1 MGIVVCMR
9 IVCIIDSLG
18 SGGAQRQLVGL
29 AALLKGKGH
38 EVKVVYY
45 HDVHFFR
52 TFLIEHGVDYEY
64 LTAGHKF
71 MKFCKVYQT
80 VKRYRPDVVVAYLD
94 GATMLGCLL
103 RLTGLRFRL
112 IVSERSLTEFLN
124 WKRRIKFFLYRWS
137 DFIVPNSFAEG
148 ESIGRYFPGLKNKIR
163 TITNFVDMEY
173 FSPGAEHG
181 TDSQKIKVL
190 CVGRISVEKN
200 ILLFIRAVKRIRKL
214 GVPIEVKWFGD
225 SSQRTPEYYD
235 SCLSECR
242 RLGIDR
248 IFTFTPA
255 ANKIRDEYRLADVF
269 CLPSL
274 YEGFSNVICEAMSC
288 GLPVICSRVGD
299 NPVLVSEGKNGY
311 LFSPDRPEEIAD
323 CFVRFYSLSPEER
336 IKMGAC
342 SRQFAEQLL
351 AKEKFV
357 AQYLELFY

>member
-1 MGIVVCMR
+1 MR

-29 AALLKGKGH
+29 AALLKEKGH

-52 TFLIEHGVDYEY
+52 TFLIERGVDYEY
-64 LTAGHKF
+64 LTTDRKF
-71 MKFCKVYQT
+71 MKFRKVYQT
-80 VKRYRPDVVVAYLD
+80 VKRYQPDVVVAYLD

-103 RLTGLRFRL
+103 RLTGLKFRL

-124 WKRRIKFFLYRWS
+124 WKRRMKFFLYRWS

-148 ESIGRYFPGLKNKIR
+148 ESIGRYFPALKNKIR
-163 TITNFVDMEY
+163 TITNFVDTDY
-173 FSPGAEHG
+173 FSPGAERVL
-181 TDSQKIKVL
+181 DMQKMKVL

-200 ILLFIRAVKRIRKL
+200 ILLFIRAVKRITEL

-225 SSQRTPEYYD
+225 SSQRALEYYD
-235 SCLSECR
+235 SCLSECK
-242 RLGIDR
+242 RLRIDR
-248 IFTFTPA
+248 IFTFAPA
-255 ANKIRDEYRLADVF
+255 SNEIRDEYRLADVF

-299 NPVLVSEGKNGY
+299 NPVLVSEGENGY
-311 LFSPDRPEEIAD
+311 LFSPDRLEEIAD
-323 CFVRFYSLSPEER
+323 CFLRFYSLLPEER
-336 IKMGAC
+336 MKMGAC
-342 SRQFAEQLL
+342 SCQFAKQHF

-357 AQYLELFY
+357 AQYLELFH